1 MGLFL
6 LCDNVSVVMMMVG
19 NPSYRNLRRLS
30 YSMFLIGILWQL
42 IAMAILLRHSFTEES
57 DLKKQL

>member
-1 MGLFL
+1 VGLFL

-30 YSMFLIGILWQL
+30 YSIFLIGVLWQL
-42 IAMAILLRHSFTEES
+42 IAIAILLRHSFR
-57 DLKKQL
+57 